1 MARGQED
8 EKPWEQG
15 CHTPPP
21 LPTQILLHVNVVWK
35 HSNLCDRLFLEA
47 LPFKLKLKV

>member
-15 CHTPPP
+15 CHTP
-21 LPTQILLHVNVVWK
+21 QILLHVNVVWK
-35 HSNLCDRLFLEA
+35 HSNLSERLFLEA
-47 LPFKLKLKV
+47 LPFKLKFKV